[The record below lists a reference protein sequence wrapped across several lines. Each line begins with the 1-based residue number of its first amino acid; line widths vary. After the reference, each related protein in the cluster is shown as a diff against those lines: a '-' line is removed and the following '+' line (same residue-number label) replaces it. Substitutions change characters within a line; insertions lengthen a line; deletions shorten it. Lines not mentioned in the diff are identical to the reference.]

1 MDEILRVGR
10 RRDPRYR
17 RVCSLAAIK
26 NFTKLKHNCNRI
38 VTRSVKDIAMDIDAL
53 HSTLLSITL
62 VSEKLRSTRERLSQD
77 PATKSGLAKRLHEME
92 GDLRVAKATLAGE
105 LGFALCPRCWPPE
118 LVTAEQ
124 DGRINCPICGQ
135 ITFERAA

>member
-1 MDEILRVGR
+1 
-10 RRDPRYR
+10 
-17 RVCSLAAIK
+17 
-26 NFTKLKHNCNRI
+26 
-38 VTRSVKDIAMDIDAL
+38 MDIDAL

-62 VSEKLRSTRERLSQD
+62 VSETLRSTREQLPEHLAAESDLSGRL
-77 PATKSGLAKRLHEME
+77 REME

-124 DGRINCPICGQ
+124 DGRINCPACGQ